1 MKTNVTDT
9 RDYKAMSEADAD
21 KLFTDYARIVLQET
35 AIAAKADHEVAKIRQ
50 ETETRLKPMR
60 EDAEVL
66 KHHLE
71 RYMQANPERFESPRY
86 RKTTLGKFG
95 VQSVRGKLTID
106 EDTVLAWARRH
117 KRTDL
122 FVVSYKLIVDA
133 LRTAL
138 ANGEEIP
145 GCVQQPGG
153 VRINLTVDG
162 EAIAAVKREA
172 EEA

>member
-1 MKTNVTDT
+1 MKETVTDT

-35 AIAAKADHEVAKIRQ
+35 AIAARADHEVAKIRQ
-50 ETETRLKPMR
+50 ATEDQLKPMR
-60 EDAEVL
+60 EDAELL
-66 KHHLE
+66 KHRLE
-71 RYMQANPERFESPRY
+71 RYMQANPDRFESPRY

-95 VQSVRGKLTID
+95 VQSVRGKLSID
-106 EDTVLAWARRH
+106 EETVLAWARRH

-122 FVVSYKLIVDA
+122 YTVIYKLAVDA
-133 LRTAL
+133 IKNAL
-138 ANGEEIP
+138 ANGDEIP

-153 VRINLTVDG
+153 ERINITVNAD
-162 EAIAAVKREA
+162 AIAAVKREA

>member
-1 MKTNVTDT
+1 MPTNINDN
-9 RDYKAMSEADAD
+9 RKYKAMTDADAD
-21 KLFTDYARIVLQET
+21 RLFTDYAKSVLQQIS
-35 AIAAKADHEVAKIRQ
+35 IAAKADHEVAKIRQ
-50 ETETRLKPMR
+50 ATNETLKPMQ
-60 EDAEVL
+60 EDADAI
-66 KHHLE
+66 KHELE
-71 RYMQANPERFESPRY
+71 RYITANPERFADPRY

-95 VQSVRGKLTID
+95 VQSVRGKLSID
-106 EDTVLAWARRH
+106 EEAVLAWARRH

-122 FVVSYKLIVDA
+122 FTVIYKLALDN

-153 VRINLTVDG
+153 ERINFTVSKNAMD
-162 EAIAAVKREA
+162 EVRREA